1 MLKQKRTYL
10 MVVLLC
16 IFVFSGSAYAV
27 KFTGDAC
34 FGKHNSNGDLS
45 NEDLP
50 TEAWFLVKEHWDV
63 GGPTQG
69 GLYERPSTPESMDFT
84 DVTNIV
90 PATYLQLNV
99 DARQGE
105 GGSPVSVPEPAA
117 SLLLGTGL
125 LAFSVLRRRPSK
137 K

>member
-27 KFTGDAC
+27 RFTGDAC

-45 NEDLP
+45 SGDLP
-50 TEAWFLVKEHWDV
+50 TEELFLAKEHGDV
-63 GGPTQG
+63 GGPILG
-69 GLYERPSTPESMDFT
+69 GLYEPPLTPESMDFT
-84 DVTNIV
+84 DVTSIV
-90 PATYLQLNV
+90 PATYLQLNA
-99 DARQGE
+99 DSRQGG

-125 LAFSVLRRRPSK
+125 LAFAVLRRRPSK